1 MLKMSESS
9 AANLEIHVRYIAM
22 HSETKRIAFMEEWLA
37 GEHVSFYRSSGVTVS
52 CEAEVASYD
61 AAKRIKRFG
70 FGMTVPEIGCFLAH
84 KACWEASVAKNI
96 VVLILESDVSPV
108 QPGLLRQLLQDLSQK
123 VEEDDRIVIRLH
135 GIFPKNEKVSRTISI
150 LSSGYQLVQT
160 LFDPMGAGAYV
171 VTPYSSAKLLESS
184 LTFFEPVD
192 VFLSH
197 TWRYQLPFRTVKPY
211 PFEVAEF
218 PSVIGEDRRRP
229 RQSLFKRLSIELNR
243 AFDDLRRL
251 IYLPRHFWD

>member
-1 MLKMSESS
+1 MKDLGFFEDSS
-9 AANLEIHVRYIAM
+9 DIHVRYIAM
-22 HSETKRIAFMEEWLA
+22 SSEFDRIQFMEEWLA
-37 GEHVSFYRSSGVTVS
+37 KEHVSFDRANGVKV
-52 CEAEVASYD
+52 AYADEVASYD
-61 AAKRIKRFG
+61 LAQRLKRFG
-70 FGMTVPEIGCFLAH
+70 FGMTPAEIGCFLAH
-84 KACWEASVAKNI
+84 KACWEESVAENI
-96 VVLILESDVSPV
+96 AILILESDVSPV
-108 QPGLLRQLLQDLSQK
+108 QPRLLKQLLQDISQK
-123 VEEDDRIVIRLH
+123 VEEDDRMVIRLH
-135 GIFPKNEKVSRTISI
+135 GIFPKNEKFSRSISR
-150 LSSGYQLVQT
+150 LSGDYRLVQT

-171 VTPYSSAKLLESS
+171 VTPYSSAKLLQSS

-229 RQSLFKRLSIELNR
+229 RQSLFKRLSIESNR